1 MLENKISD
9 KSPIP
14 KVDQPRIPFLQID
27 SFDGTSFIARGAQCC
42 LDHGSCAHPDHLLQL
57 VVFGLRKRICF
68 QTLNLKVEFIK
79 DSHRKLSHSTINLS
93 VTWFGQFEAGGAG
106 AASGLLASAMLP
118 WQAVLVP
125 RLAVLVAQAQAEPT
139 GSEINTSSNSHP
151 PTQQPRAVALRYYFL
166 TSSLISAV
174 LPAPAVDPMPTSF
187 ALACSTSATL
197 FFIFSASFCFL
208 KSTHG
213 SQITS
218 GLTPQ
223 VQPSPHVQSGH
234 MHFGLGHFFDVVFFV
249 EGDGSLMIISLK
261 IDLSGG

>member
-1 MLENKISD
+1 MLPGPRQLRPPLSPPSARSLWPEKEHIFKQSIS
-9 KSPIP
+9 
-14 KVDQPRIPFLQID
+14 
-27 SFDGTSFIARGAQCC
+27 
-42 LDHGSCAHPDHLLQL
+42 
-57 VVFGLRKRICF
+57 
-68 QTLNLKVEFIK
+68 KVEFK
-79 DSHRKLSHSTINLS
+79 DSHRKLSQSNNQS
-93 VTWFGQFEAGGAG
+93 P
-106 AASGLLASAMLP
+106 GLANSRREEPGPPLVCLP
-118 WQAVLVP
+118 QPCCPGKQCLLP
-125 RLAVLVAQAQAEPT
+125 RLAVLVAQAQDEPT

-151 PTQQPRAVALRYYFL
+151 PTQQTQGLALRYNFL
-166 TSSLISAV
+166 TSSMISAV

-249 EGDGSLMIISLK
+249 EEDGSLMIIFLK

>member
-1 MLENKISD
+1 MLENKTSD

-57 VVFGLRKRICF
+57 VVFGLRKEHVSKHSI
-68 QTLNLKVEFIK
+68 LKSSLRTPTENYHNQ
-79 DSHRKLSHSTINLS
+79 SP
-93 VTWFGQFEAGGAG
+93 
-106 AASGLLASAMLP
+106 GLANSRREEPGPPLVCLP
-118 WQAVLVP
+118 QPCCPGKQCLLP

-151 PTQQPRAVALRYYFL
+151 PTQQTRGVALRYYS
-166 TSSLISAV
+166 SSLISAV

-187 ALACSTSATL
+187 ALACS
-197 FFIFSASFCFL
+197 ASICFL

-249 EGDGSLMIISLK
+249 EEDGSLMIIFLK

>member
-1 MLENKISD
+1 MLENKTSD

-57 VVFGLRKRICF
+57 VVFGLKKEHDFKQSI
-68 QTLNLKVEFIK
+68 LKVEFK
-79 DSHRKLSHSTINLS
+79 DSHRKLSQSNNQS
-93 VTWFGQFEAGGAG
+93 P
-106 AASGLLASAMLP
+106 GLANSRREEPGPPLVCLP
-118 WQAVLVP
+118 QPCCPGKQCLLP

-151 PTQQPRAVALRYYFL
+151 PTQQTRGVALRYYFL
-166 TSSLISAV
+166 TSLLISTV

-249 EGDGSLMIISLK
+249 EEDGSLMIISLK